1 MSRGEGMSTLL
12 LRLAA
17 PMQSWGVSSKFDRR
31 MTALEPSRSG
41 VIGLL
46 AAAMGMQRTDSLE
59 MFCSLK
65 FGVRIDQPGT
75 IERDFQMVHRKEG
88 KKESSWLTER
98 YYLED
103 AIFLAALEGD
113 NDFLQ
118 DMKRAVQKPV
128 YPLFLGRRACPPAGR
143 LCLGIRDMGLRESLM
158 QEEWQASRW
167 YQKKA
172 GWEQISSLEI
182 VRDAEIDEEFYVIRD
197 VPKSFSQLKRQYQF
211 RNVIREHVSL
221 DKITKGKTYAEKME
235 TSTEHDPMTLWEE

>member
-1 MSRGEGMSTLL
+1 
-12 LRLAA
+12 
-17 PMQSWGVSSKFDRR
+17 
-31 MTALEPSRSG
+31 
-41 VIGLL
+41 
-46 AAAMGMQRTDSLE
+46 
-59 MFCSLK
+59 
-65 FGVRIDQPGT
+65 
-75 IERDFQMVHRKEG
+75 MVHRKEG

-113 NDFLQ
+113 NKFLQ